1 MTLSYWDKTI
11 NHDLKNLSNWLNGNK
26 IPVNVSKTE
35 LAVLTLLKK
44 KLHHEL
50 KIKPN
55 GNKLHYTDSVKDLG
69 IH

>member
-1 MTLSYWDKTI
+1 MNFQASDKTI

-44 KLHHEL
+44 KLHQ
-50 KIKPN
+50 
-55 GNKLHYTDSVKDLG
+55 
-69 IH
+69 